1 MFLFVLF
8 VLGILGKSIVVD
20 DLYEALLDAK
30 EVDGIIRLPG
40 NVLFPV
46 ELEDGSQNYGS
57 TLIVRQAQRDLW
69 KLFEEYVLNENVH
82 RSMLCLGPPGIGK
95 SWAGMFFLIQA
106 IQRNCTVVFE
116 SAAQKTMWVFSR
128 TGSRTFFAADGTCEE
143 LRSKSTIHIF
153 DAKAGGREPVQ
164 SKARLILLS
173 STNDTSYKQTAREK
187 VMVMG
192 YPSTTEHEFY
202 GYAKVLGVDNQKLA
216 LISDKC
222 GTGKVRSLVV
232 SESDALGYL
241 ETALRRMKIDNFIEY
256 MSDSSPAEIEG
267 MDRVN
272 PSTLFDLFPS
282 TMEYPKD
289 QSIGSKS
296 KPDSMNELYF
306 RYLFRYC
313 NRTICSYYVT
323 RSMIAKHQKQIQSLV
338 ADFYS
343 TIGKSGWHKTVGPV
357 LGVLFE
363 NVAPYFIAEQG
374 LQCDSFESS
383 DRVFEIP
390 RNLKV
395 VNEEVT
401 DVLDVL
407 KTMTDETKLYSFG
420 KNMPGFDAFIPPN
433 IFIQFAS
440 SIQDDGFHPL
450 NFDTFNTCGKYL
462 RESGNGKFYVILA
475 IPDAQKSAWTKMP
488 SLKITNAEIVK
499 DIRSSRKLPQILP
512 EKVRGSNDASFE
524 VLTAKGEQA
533 SESEKTLKSS
543 SVIRK
548 YEKLPSKYQGNISKM
563 KVCRGV
569 VSLAMWNFQ
578 SNRSFATSASSFCLQ
593 HLRIHVKSTLIS
605 NQIQRNLLKMLK
617 KVI

>member
-1 MFLFVLF
+1 
-8 VLGILGKSIVVD
+8 
-20 DLYEALLDAK
+20 
-30 EVDGIIRLPG
+30 
-40 NVLFPV
+40 
-46 ELEDGSQNYGS
+46 
-57 TLIVRQAQRDLW
+57 
-69 KLFEEYVLNENVH
+69 
-82 RSMLCLGPPGIGK
+82 
-95 SWAGMFFLIQA
+95 MFFLIQA

-116 SAAQKTMWVFSR
+116 SVPQNAMWVFSR
-128 TGSRTFFAADGTCEE
+128 TGSRRFFTADGTCEE
-143 LRSKSTIHIF
+143 LLSKSTIHIF
-153 DAKAGGREPVQ
+153 DAKAGGREPVE
-164 SKARLILLS
+164 SHARLLLLS
-173 STNDTSYKQTAREK
+173 STNDTSYKQTARGN
-187 VMVMG
+187 VMTMG

-202 GYAKVLGVDNQKLA
+202 AYAKVLGVDDQKLA

-222 GTGKVRSLVV
+222 GTGKVRPLVV

-241 ETALRRMKIDNFIEY
+241 ESALKFMKMDNFIAY
-256 MSDSSPAEIEG
+256 MSDYSPAEIQRL
-267 MDRVN
+267 DRVN

-289 QSIGSKS
+289 HRVGSKS

-313 NRTICSYYVT
+313 NRAICSYYVT
-323 RSMIAKHQKQIQSLV
+323 RSMIANHRKQIQSLV
-338 ADFYS
+338 VNFYS
-343 TIGKSGWHKTVGPV
+343 TIGQTGFHKSIGPV

-383 DRVFEIP
+383 DIVLEIP
-390 RNLKV
+390 PNLKV

-401 DVLDVL
+401 GVLDVL
-407 KTMTDETKLYSFG
+407 KTMTDETNLYSFG

-462 RESGNGKFYVILA
+462 RESGNGEFYVILA
-475 IPDAQKSAWTKMP
+475 IPDAQKSAWTKIP

-499 DIRSSRKLPQILP
+499 EIRSSRKLPQILP

-524 VLTAKGEQA
+524 VLTAKVEQA

-548 YEKLPSKYQGNISKM
+548 YEKLPSKYQGNISQM

-569 VSLAMWNFQ
+569 VNLTMWNFQ
-578 SNRSFATSASSFCLQ
+578 SNRSFATNAPSFCLQ
-593 HLRIHVKSTLIS
+593 HLRIHVKSTFIS
-605 NQIQRNLLKMLK
+605 NPIQRNLLKMLK